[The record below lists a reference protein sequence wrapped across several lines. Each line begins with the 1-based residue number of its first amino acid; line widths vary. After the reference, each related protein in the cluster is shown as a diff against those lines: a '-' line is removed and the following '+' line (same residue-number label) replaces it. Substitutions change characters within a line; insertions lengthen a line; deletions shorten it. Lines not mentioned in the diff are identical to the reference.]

1 MNDDETHTSPGSR
14 ELDVLLK
21 LYKDNRVYQRYHETQ
36 RLNFGNLL
44 VIVCAAMFG
53 VISNLKFGKDTLLL
67 SVVVTV
73 LGLFGLVASEKFYE
87 LTRVHRERTHKD
99 SRSDKSSGSGG

>member
-36 RLNFGNLL
+36 RLNSAIFW
-44 VIVCAAMFG
+44 
-53 VISNLKFGKDTLLL
+53 
-67 SVVVTV
+67 
-73 LGLFGLVASEKFYE
+73 
-87 LTRVHRERTHKD
+87 
-99 SRSDKSSGSGG
+99 